1 MGLFR
6 KTMSLSTA
14 GLVDW
19 RDHSERAAAAE
30 RSKKNAY
37 RERTGIE
44 KTMREKELELRE
56 REIALME
63 REQQLRARSA
73 PTSDTPPVKE
83 EDWKILG
90 TDKFRS

>member
-6 KTMSLSTA
+6 KAMSVSTA

-37 RERTGIE
+37 KERTRVERDIR
-44 KTMREKELELRE
+44 MKELELRE

-63 REQQLRARSA
+63 KEQQRRSQQPA
-73 PTSDTPPVKE
+73 SQPSVKE
-83 EDWKILG
+83 EDWQILNL
-90 TDKFRS
+90 DKFQS

>member
-19 RDHSERAAAAE
+19 RDHNERAAAAE

-37 RERTGIE
+37 KERTKVDAE
-44 KTMREKELELRE
+44 LRQRELDLRE
-56 REIALME
+56 REIAL
-63 REQQLRARSA
+63 REAELKMK
-73 PTSDTPPVKE
+73 PKT
-83 EDWKILG
+83 
-90 TDKFRS
+90 